1 MRNNKIKKRWIIGEG
16 IVCLRVKER
25 ESFGDLWIEKRR

>member
-1 MRNNKIKKRWIIGEG
+1 MRNNKIKKRWIIREG

-25 ESFGDLWIEKRR
+25 QSFGDLWIEKRR